1 MRFLIDM
8 NLSPGW
14 VDYLTRA
21 GHQAQHRSAIGPGDS
36 WPGFTVLEVMLSA
49 VTPG

>member
-14 VDYLTRA
+14 VDYLTHA
-21 GHQAQHRSAIGPGDS
+21 GHHAQHWSVIGPGDAQTTS
-36 WPGFTVLEVMLSA
+36 SSP
-49 VTPG
+49 TPPSTGW